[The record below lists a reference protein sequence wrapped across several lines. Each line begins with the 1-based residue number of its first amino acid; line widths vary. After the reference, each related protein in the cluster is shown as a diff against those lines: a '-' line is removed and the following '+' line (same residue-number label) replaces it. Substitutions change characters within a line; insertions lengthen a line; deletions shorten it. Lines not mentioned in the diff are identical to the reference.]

1 MFRTSYPVAFEEK
14 VSLHVCAISVMLYIT
29 KLRGIIEL
37 EYIVIPHH
45 MDGHLDAVQSNKEE
59 QVDLATDNSTF
70 TCLSTVR
77 SSIL

>member
-1 MFRTSYPVAFEEK
+1 
-14 VSLHVCAISVMLYIT
+14 MLYIT